1 MKTSHILVFSLLLG
15 WGGTASVHAQMAF
28 DQDEL
33 KKLLEE
39 TKAKD
44 AENNSGS
51 RRRDSG
57 AGAQG
62 KGADPL
68 SGATSWEDWAKLKGQ
83 MNGAP
88 KETGPVPQRW
98 EDLLGSP
105 GGQNFARGGVKNAVQ
120 KILKKQ
126 ITVISGTR
134 VTDALTGELLDDA
147 REIRVDED
155 KKSEYFD
162 DGTHGDLVA
171 GDGKYTKVEEIE
183 GVIGPNNQR
192 IKEQLIQALYEASR
206 LDAREFYGHTL
217 MSTDHSTRPERNMR
231 WALTDAP
238 ENRVGFRI
246 SEIATER
253 TVEVPSFWEEEKS
266 RDLKIA
272 GPNGWARTFLDE
284 FRVEKGGLT
293 SSFYTPYVPNPPTIP
308 KIPPPS
314 AEGWTPFVQ
323 GYSEEEGIV
332 GGSGGGGKAG
342 GAANGFAGL
351 EAAELAKKFVNRGA
365 GKGSTSK
372 AGGYFGG

>member
-1 MKTSHILVFSLLLG
+1 MKTSHILVLSLFFVLG
-15 WGGTASVHAQMAF
+15 GAAGAYAQMAF

-33 KKLLEE
+33 KKLLEQ
-39 TKAKD
+39 TKAKE

-57 AGAQG
+57 A
-62 KGADPL
+62 
-68 SGATSWEDWAKLKGQ
+68 SGANASDPFGGATTWEEWGRLKGQ
-83 MNGAP
+83 FGAGADKQEVAAPQSWAELLGKAGAP
-88 KETGPVPQRW
+88 GA
-98 EDLLGSP
+98 
-105 GGQNFARGGVKNAVQ
+105 ARGGVKSAVQ

-126 ITVISGTR
+126 ITVIAGTR

-171 GDGKYTKVEEIE
+171 GDGKYTKVEEVE

-238 ENRVGFRI
+238 EDRVGFRI

-284 FRVEKGGLT
+284 FRIEKGGLT
-293 SSFYTPYVPNPPTIP
+293 SSFYSPYVPNPPTIP

-323 GYSEEEGIV
+323 GYSEEDGIV
-332 GGSGGGGKAG
+332 QGSGGGARG
-342 GAANGFAGL
+342 GAANGLAGL
-351 EAAELAKKFVNRGA
+351 EAAELARKFVNRGA